1 MKNKKINEKKW
12 YVYVIYHTV
21 LLTFLTLF
29 RSRTQRT
36 SLSKG
41 YGECVTSIVLCNLNS
56 IDVSI
61 GTLIMSMDK
70 SCYLGFFKIFTPFKK

>member
-1 MKNKKINEKKW
+1 MSYIIP
-12 YVYVIYHTV
+12 YY
-21 LLTFLTLF
+21 LLSLTLF

-36 SLSKG
+36 SLSPPRSKG
-41 YGECVTSIVLCNLNS
+41 YGECVTLIVLCNLYS